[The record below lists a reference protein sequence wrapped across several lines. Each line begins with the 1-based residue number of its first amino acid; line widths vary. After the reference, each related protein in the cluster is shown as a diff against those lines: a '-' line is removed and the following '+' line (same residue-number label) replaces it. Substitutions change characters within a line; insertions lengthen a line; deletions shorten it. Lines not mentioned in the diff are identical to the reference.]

1 MGKHTTSTET
11 LAVLQIF
18 GAGLLWGL
26 VGPLVKLM
34 EYNGSTAASTSFIRM
49 GFALLI
55 MEAFTVA
62 KFGPRSL
69 LVDKK
74 TLAACAALGIVSNG
88 IYNVI
93 YTMAIAKAGMA
104 VSAVLLNTA
113 PIFTTVCSVIL
124 FREGVSLLKVVA
136 LAINVV
142 GCSLA
147 ATGGQFDVATVSL
160 LGIAC
165 GIGSGFTYGM
175 AAIITRI
182 AGSSTNTYVMSTYS
196 YLFALITIA
205 VLFQPWSFPDSY
217 NAATIGYGF
226 LLALVPT
233 SLAYLLY
240 YKGIL
245 KMRETSKVP
254 IIASVEMVA
263 TAVISVIFFG
273 EHLSLVA
280 IVGIGMVIASIALMN
295 LKIGARQHE

>member
-1 MGKHTTSTET
+1 M
-11 LAVLQIF
+11 LQILA
-18 GAGLLWGL
+18 AGLLWGL

-34 EYNGSTAASTSFIRM
+34 EVAGSTAASTSFIRM
-49 GFALLI
+49 GFAFLI
-55 MEAFTVA
+55 MGAFTVA
-62 KFGPRSL
+62 RFGVKSL
-69 LVDKK
+69 KVGGR
-74 TLAACAALGIVSNG
+74 TLAACAALGVVSNG

-93 YTMAIAKAGMA
+93 YTMAIANAGIA

-113 PIFTTVCSVIL
+113 PIFTTICSVIL
-124 FREGVSLLKVVA
+124 FREGVSLLKVLA
-136 LAINVV
+136 LGINVV

-147 ATGGQFDVATVSL
+147 ATGGQFDFAAVSL

-165 GIGSGFTYGM
+165 GVASGFTYGM

-196 YLFALITIA
+196 YLFATITVA
-205 VLFQPWSFPDSY
+205 VLFQPWSCPESY

-226 LLALVPT
+226 SLALVPT

-263 TAVISVIFFG
+263 TAALSVTFFG
-273 EHLSLVA
+273 EYLSPVA
-280 IVGIGMVIASIALMN
+280 LAGIAMVIASIALMN
-295 LKIGARQHE
+295 VKIGAKRQKL